1 MFPRARGECFNGDVA
16 TLECSQVES
25 GERRLERLSAECD
38 HKDKDKNRA
47 REARQSPLLHWS
59 TSRAR
64 VWPLLRCFALISQL
78 MKSRTAL
85 YRVYMFI

>member
-47 REARQSPLLHWS
+47 REAALEHQSGS
-59 TSRAR
+59 SVAIAA
-64 VWPLLRCFALISQL
+64 LLRFDFAANEITYS
-78 MKSRTAL
+78 S
-85 YRVYMFI
+85 I